1 MLSSIK
7 SLSKRFLGSDAR
19 STAANKNSVVIF
31 ICKGIS
37 MLIGFFLLPLTV
49 GFVNSETYGIWV
61 TISSMASWLSVFDI
75 GMGNGLKNKFVA
87 CRARGDDE
95 MAQKYVSTTYAML
108 CLIFIPLLCLFLLAN
123 PFINWNRILNVTTVE
138 NLNLVFAIVVAYVC
152 INFIFSTINIIL
164 TADQRPGDSSV
175 RQLIQ
180 QVLTFLTILVMTK
193 VTEGSLLKLC
203 IALCII
209 PLVVIIFFNV
219 TLFSGRYKSVR
230 PRLQSIDKSLV
241 KDLLNLS
248 LKFFY
253 LQSVAMVLF
262 HFTSFII
269 IHYYGAE
276 EVTLY
281 NVAHKYFFIPNAFFT
296 AISTPIWASVAD
308 ALNKNDYKWIQA
320 AMKRYTVILG
330 MFVAGECLMLA
341 LAQPVYH
348 VWMGDKIGHIDF
360 LISFLCMASACVTM
374 SNTVYV
380 HALCGAGA
388 LKMQMFFC
396 IVSPFA
402 FLGLCFLFIKVLH
415 WGVWCILLANLLANV
430 YGVVI
435 APLQC
440 YMVFYRKKGGIWNA

>member
-1 MLSSIK
+1 MQSYIK
-7 SLSKRFLGSDAR
+7 SFGKRFLGSDAR
-19 STAANKNSVVIF
+19 SKAANKNSIVIF
-31 ICKGIS
+31 ICKGVS

-87 CRARGDDE
+87 CRARGDDA

-108 CLIFIPLLCLFLLAN
+108 CLIFVPLLCLFLAAN
-123 PFINWNRILNVTTVE
+123 PFINWNRIMNVSTVE
-138 NLNLVFAIVVAYVC
+138 NLNLVFAIVIGYFC

-164 TADQRPGDSSV
+164 TADQRPGESSV

-180 QVLTFLTILVMTK
+180 QIITFATILVLTK

-203 IALCII
+203 VALCII
-209 PLVVIIFFNV
+209 PLVVIVVFNI

-230 PRLQSIDKSLV
+230 PRFKAIDTSLI

-262 HFTSFII
+262 HLTSFII
-269 IHYYGAE
+269 IHYYGAN

-308 ALNKNDYKWIQA
+308 ALNKNEYTWIQA
-320 AMKRYTVILG
+320 ALKRYTIILG
-330 MFVAGECLMLA
+330 LFITGECLMLL

-348 VWMGDKIGHIDF
+348 VWMGDKIGHIEF
-360 LISFLCMASACVTM
+360 LISFLCMLSACVTM

-380 HALCGAGA
+380 HALCGGGI

-396 IVSPFA
+396 IISPIA
-402 FLGLCFLFIKVLH
+402 FIGLCLLFIKVLH
-415 WGVWCILLANLLANV
+415 LGVWCILLANLLANV

-440 YMVFYRKKGGIWNA
+440 YLVFFRKKGGLWNA

>member
-1 MLSSIK
+1 
-7 SLSKRFLGSDAR
+7 
-19 STAANKNSVVIF
+19 
-31 ICKGIS
+31 

-87 CRARGDDE
+87 CRAKGDNA

-108 CLIFIPLLCLFLLAN
+108 CVIFVPLLCLFLAVN
-123 PFINWNRILNVTTVE
+123 PFIDWNTILNESTVE
-138 NLNLVFAIVVAYVC
+138 NLNLVFAIVIGYFC

-164 TADQRPGDSSV
+164 TADQRPGESSV

-180 QVLTFLTILVMTK
+180 QVITFVTILALTK

-203 IALCII
+203 VALCII
-209 PLVVIIFFNV
+209 PLVVIVVFNI
-219 TLFSGRYKSVR
+219 TLFSGRYKRVR
-230 PRLQSIDKSLV
+230 PRFKSIDMSLI

-262 HFTSFII
+262 HLTSFII

-276 EVTLY
+276 DVTLY

-308 ALNKNDYKWIQA
+308 ALNKNDYRWVQVA
-320 AMKRYTVILG
+320 LKRYTIILG
-330 MFVAGECLMLA
+330 IFIAGECLMLL

-348 VWMGDKIGHIDF
+348 VWMGNKIGHIGF

-374 SNTVYV
+374 SNTIYV
-380 HALCGAGA
+380 HALCGAGI

-396 IVSPFA
+396 IVSPIVFIA
-402 FLGLCFLFIKVLH
+402 LCLFFIKVLH

-430 YGVVI
+430 YGVII

-440 YMVFYRKKGGIWNA
+440 YLVFFRKKAGLWNA